1 MQRGGESSVPV
12 EWKWIIILAAALI
25 GAVMAV
31 FWSIRTI
38 RIMHET
44 RILQRKYGDLP
55 MFADF
60 FRRLEAEENRKKGGL
75 S

>member
-1 MQRGGESSVPV
+1 MPI
-12 EWKWIIILAAALI
+12 EWKWIVLFAAVLI
-25 GAVMAV
+25 GLIAVGL
-31 FWSIRTI
+31 WLIRTI

-44 RILQRKYGDLP
+44 EILQRKYGDLP

-60 FRRLEAEENRKKGGL
+60 FRRLEIEERRKRGGP